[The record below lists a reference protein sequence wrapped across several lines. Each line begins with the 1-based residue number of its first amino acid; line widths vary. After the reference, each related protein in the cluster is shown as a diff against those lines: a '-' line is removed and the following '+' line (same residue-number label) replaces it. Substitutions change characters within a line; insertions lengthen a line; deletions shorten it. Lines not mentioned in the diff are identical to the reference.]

1 MADNGS
7 DLAAKR
13 YAQAAFEL
21 ALEANDLA
29 TWESALDQ
37 IGQFMGEPEVS
48 SVLENTRAAKDA
60 KLQLIEAALNDLP
73 AMPLNLARLLVRKQR
88 TGLAP
93 EIAVQFR
100 AMVQER
106 SGIRHVKASTAVAL
120 TDTERLQ
127 LTARLRET
135 TGHEVVLE
143 TAVDPAL
150 LGGLVVQIGD
160 RLIDASTRHRLQEL
174 RKSLE
179 GVNGVAKD
187 GGQAFAAARS
197 GESNEQREPAVWDH
211 PPSPLPFNRHR
222 EAGRRGTTNGT
233 FYGGYRWRSGPKR

>member
-29 TWESALDQ
+29 TWENALDQ

-73 AMPLNLARLLVRKQR
+73 AQPLNLARLLVRKQR

-120 TDTERLQ
+120 TETERLQ

-179 GVNGVAKD
+179 GSMA
-187 GGQAFAAARS
+187 
-197 GESNEQREPAVWDH
+197 
-211 PPSPLPFNRHR
+211 
-222 EAGRRGTTNGT
+222 
-233 FYGGYRWRSGPKR
+233 